1 MKKTVMLGDSIT
13 EWNPLKHN
21 EILNLGVAGDTTLD
35 IWSRIGEV
43 KKLECNKII
52 FKAGIND
59 ILKKFSLEKS
69 CDLYKKILQILQ
81 INFEE
86 IILLSVLPIEK
97 HGRINAKVRK
107 LNKDIEKIAACNN
120 FKFLD
125 LHHLFCD
132 EKLNLKSEYST
143 DGIHLSTQGYEVL
156 NSEILKLL

>member
-1 MKKTVMLGDSIT
+1 MKRTILLGDSIT

-21 EILNLGVAGDTTLD
+21 EILNLGIAGDTTQD
-35 IWSRIGEV
+35 ILLRVEEV
-43 KKLECNKII
+43 RRLKCRKII

-69 CDLYKKILQILQ
+69 CDLYKNILKLLQ
-81 INFEE
+81 TNFEE

-97 HGRINAKVRK
+97 HERINMKVRK
-107 LNKDIEKIAACNN
+107 LNKDLEKIAVCNN

-125 LHHLFCD
+125 LYHLFCD

-143 DGIHLSTQGYEVL
+143 DGIHLSPQGYDIL
-156 NSEILKLL
+156 NKEILKLL